1 MTIGKG
7 QLLGKRQASDIGE
20 KIHFDNTTIEQCCL
34 AALIACDKVEEPRK
48 KIHLKKPSQ
57 IFFFTQISLSS
68 EQSHIRP

>member
-7 QLLGKRQASDIGE
+7 QLLGKRQSSDIGK

-48 KIHLKKPSQ
+48 KKIHLKKPSQ
-57 IFFFTQISLSS
+57 IFFHTD
-68 EQSHIRP
+68 